1 LTLADVTSEL
11 ERRAGIRVDAAGA
24 TVVGGGS
31 INQAFRVC
39 GDGGPLFVKIND
51 ADALPAFEAEAE
63 GLAALE
69 AGGGIAVPAT
79 IALGRAGDTAY
90 LVLEWVELAERST
103 AAQARLGA
111 GLARQHRNTAESFGW
126 HRDNTIGATSQRNA
140 ASASWQEFLADQR
153 LGYQLS
159 LAAQQGFPAA
169 GLAQGRRLLGRL
181 EEFFQGRSPEASLL
195 HGDLWSGNWGADA
208 TGTPFIFDPAVYYG
222 DREADLAMTRLF
234 GGFGSAFYSAYEREW
249 PLDAGWEARVDLYN
263 LYHLL
268 NHYNLFG
275 AGYLP
280 QIEACLDRLA
290 RRADQVRS
298 QSISSR

>member
-1 LTLADVTSEL
+1 MNLATVTSEL
-11 ERRAGIRVDAAGA
+11 ERRAGICVDAAGA

-39 GDGGPLFVKIND
+39 GEGGPLFVKIND

-79 IALGRAGDTAY
+79 VALGCAGDTSY
-90 LVLEWVELAERST
+90 LVLEWVELGGKTT
-103 AAQARLGA
+103 AAQARLGT

-126 HRDNTIGATSQRNA
+126 HRANTIGATLQTNTPTP
-140 ASASWQEFLADQR
+140 SWQEFLGDQR

-159 LAAQQGFPAA
+159 LAAQQGFPEA
-169 GLAQGRRLLGRL
+169 GLARGRRLLGRL
-181 EEFFQGRSPEASLL
+181 EEFFQGRNPEASLL
-195 HGDLWSGNWGADA
+195 HGDLWSGNWGADSA
-208 TGTPFIFDPAVYYG
+208 GTPLIYDPAVYYG

-234 GGFGSAFYSAYEREW
+234 GGFGGAFYSAYEREW

-275 AGYLP
+275 ASYLQ
-280 QIEACLDRLA
+280 QIRGCLDRLA
-290 RRADQVRS
+290 RQPD
-298 QSISSR
+298 